1 MRGHARRPGSA
12 RVPALD
18 EALGAADA
26 LIENFRG
33 SRYTDE
39 SRPATVLL
47 ETMRL
52 VAADL
57 ACTRSGR
64 PIFSGMTFS
73 VAAGEAMVLT
83 GRNGAG
89 KSSLLL
95 MLAGLLEPAGG
106 RIALEPDDGERTV
119 PEQSH
124 YLGHR
129 DALKP
134 GLTPRETLAF
144 WQGLLGAPRAGIEA
158 ALERMGLGHAIDLP
172 CAYLSAGQRRRL
184 AIARLL
190 ASWRPLWLLDEP
202 TSALDAASQELFDTI
217 VEEHLA
223 AGGLVIA
230 ATHMPL
236 GFRTNHRLVVG
247 DGR

>member
-1 MRGHARRPGSA
+1 
-12 RVPALD
+12 
-18 EALGAADA
+18 
-26 LIENFRG
+26 
-33 SRYTDE
+33 
-39 SRPATVLL
+39 
-47 ETMRL
+47 MRL
-52 VAADL
+52 VVADL

-64 PIFSGMTFS
+64 PIFSGLSFS
-73 VAAGEAMVLT
+73 VASGEAMVLT

-106 RIALEPDDGERTV
+106 RVALDPDDGERTAG
-119 PEQSH
+119 ERAH

-134 GLTPRETLAF
+134 GLTPRETLSF
-144 WQGLLGAPRAGIEA
+144 WQGLLGAPALGVEA
-158 ALERMGLGHAIDLP
+158 ALTRMDLSHAIDLP

-184 AIARLL
+184 ALARLL
-190 ASWRPLWLLDEP
+190 TSRRPLWLLDEP
-202 TSALDAASQELFDTI
+202 TSALDAASQWLFDGL

-223 AGGLVIA
+223 SGGLVVA

-236 GFRTNHRLVVG
+236 GFRTAHHLAVG
-247 DGR
+247 GAP

>member
-1 MRGHARRPGSA
+1 
-12 RVPALD
+12 
-18 EALGAADA
+18 
-26 LIENFRG
+26 
-33 SRYTDE
+33 
-39 SRPATVLL
+39 
-47 ETMRL
+47 MRL
-52 VAADL
+52 VATDL

-64 PIFSGMTFS
+64 PIFSGLSFS

-95 MLAGLLEPAGG
+95 MLAGLLDIAGG
-106 RIALEPDDGERTV
+106 RIALEQADDERTV
-119 PEQSH
+119 AEQAH

-134 GLTPRETLAF
+134 GLTPREMLEF
-144 WQGLLGAPRAGIEA
+144 WQGLLGAPRAAPED
-158 ALERMGLGHAIDLP
+158 ALERMGLGHAVDLP

-190 ASWRPLWLLDEP
+190 VSRRPLWLLDEP
-202 TSALDAASQELFDTI
+202 TSALDAASQTLFEHI
-217 VEEHLA
+217 VDEHLD
-223 AGGLVIA
+223 AGGLVVA

-236 GFRTNHRLVVG
+236 GFRTLHRLAVG
-247 DGR
+247 GRA

>member
-1 MRGHARRPGSA
+1 
-12 RVPALD
+12 
-18 EALGAADA
+18 
-26 LIENFRG
+26 
-33 SRYTDE
+33 
-39 SRPATVLL
+39 
-47 ETMRL
+47 MRL
-52 VAADL
+52 VVADL

-64 PIFSGMTFS
+64 PIFSGLSFT
-73 VAAGEAMVLT
+73 VASGEAMVLT

-95 MLAGLLEPAGG
+95 ILAGLLEAAAGQVT
-106 RIALEPDDGERTV
+106 LEPDDGERSV
-119 PEQSH
+119 GERAH

-144 WQGLLGAPRAGIEA
+144 WQGLLGAPALDVDA
-158 ALERMGLGHAIDLP
+158 ALARMDLSHAIDLP

-184 AIARLL
+184 ALARLL
-190 ASWRPLWLLDEP
+190 ASRRPLWLLDEP
-202 TSALDAASQELFDTI
+202 TSALDAASQRLFDSL

-223 AGGLVIA
+223 GGGLVVA

-236 GFRTNHRLVVG
+236 GFRANHRLAVG
-247 DGR
+247 GGP